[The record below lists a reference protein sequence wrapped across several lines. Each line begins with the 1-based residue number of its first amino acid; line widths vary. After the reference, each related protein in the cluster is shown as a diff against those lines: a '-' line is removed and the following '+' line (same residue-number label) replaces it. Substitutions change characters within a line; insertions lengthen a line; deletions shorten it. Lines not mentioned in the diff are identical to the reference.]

1 MEDKGNL
8 MKPLLLKF
16 GVVLAISFA
25 SFLYSRF
32 RLKNKRPPLP
42 PPLSSSSDDQG
53 NKVNLGRGRGPRL
66 DNQGMKAAT
75 AASSNVV
82 LFAVDAYEEM
92 CIRKVNVDDS
102 NLGLCPSNKHGVDK
116 DGLLL
121 PEFQEHVKEFDL
133 SAANAEFSPKKNV
146 EAPRSGL
153 ETPKAYKTVEDDEYE
168 QEIRHL
174 KSKVKMLRE
183 RERNLEFQLL
193 EYYGLKEQETAV
205 MELQNRLKINNM
217 EAKLFTF
224 KIESLEADNRR
235 LESQVCNHAKTVSD
249 LEAAR
254 AKIKFLKKK
263 LRHEA
268 EQNRRQI
275 LNLQQKVLKLQDQ
288 EHKTNESNKD
298 AQIKLQKIE
307 DLEKEIEELRKLN
320 SRLQIENS
328 DLGRRLDATQF
339 LANSLLEDQEKESL
353 KEETER
359 LTQENEALTKEIE
372 QLQAHRLA
380 DVEELVYLRWI
391 NACLRYELRNFQP
404 PAGKTAARDLSK
416 TLSPKSEEKA
426 KKLILDYANTEGNE
440 GKGISVTDFDSDQ
453 WSSSQASSHT
463 DPGDP
468 DDSAAEF
475 PSTAKTS
482 SNKIKFIGKLKKLLR
497 GKGSQQNLTLLAEKS
512 AASIEDSDSP
522 CYSSSNS
529 TGTNATRAEGQAIG
543 YATSSR
549 NSSRYSID
557 FQRLHSQKEDEVK
570 TEDSARRNSDVGY
583 VNKRFVLG
591 SDQSSNSSD
600 RSQSQDTESTEK
612 SELMKYAEVLKDTR
626 GAKNQSHRKAA
637 SIGSF

>member
-8 MKPLLLKF
+8 RRPILFKF

-25 SFLYSRF
+25 GFLYSRF

-42 PPLSSSSDDQG
+42 PPSYSSSDDQG

-66 DNQGMKAAT
+66 DKQGT
-75 AASSNVV
+75 PSNVV
-82 LFAVDAYEEM
+82 LFAVDAYEET
-92 CIRKVNVDDS
+92 CIPKVNFDDS

-116 DGLLL
+116 DGLLP
-121 PEFQEHVKEFDL
+121 PEFQELLKEFDL
-133 SAANAEFSPKKNV
+133 SAANAEFSSKKNV
-146 EAPRSGL
+146 EAPRYGL
-153 ETPKAYKTVEDDEYE
+153 ETPKAYKTVENDEYE
-168 QEIRHL
+168 QEIRYL

-183 RERNLEFQLL
+183 RERNLEVQLL

-235 LESQVCNHAKTVSD
+235 LESQVCDHAKSVSD

-263 LRHEA
+263 LRYEA
-268 EQNRRQI
+268 EQNRGQI
-275 LNLQQKVLKLQDQ
+275 LNLQKRVLKLQDQ
-288 EHKTNESNKD
+288 EHKTNQSNKD

-307 DLEKEIEELRKLN
+307 DLEKEIEELRKSNL
-320 SRLQIENS
+320 RLEIENS

-359 LTQENEALTKEIE
+359 LTRENEALTKEIE

-440 GKGISVTDFDSDQ
+440 GKSMNVTDFDSDQ

-468 DDSAAEF
+468 DDSTTDF
-475 PSTAKTS
+475 PSTAKTG
-482 SNKIKFIGKLKKLLR
+482 SNKIKFISKLRKLLK
-497 GKGSQQNLTLLAEKS
+497 GKGSQQNMTLLAEKS
-512 AASIEDSDSP
+512 AASVEDSDSP
-522 CYSSSNS
+522 CYSTSNS

-543 YATSSR
+543 YATPLL
-549 NSSRYSID
+549 NSSGHSMD
-557 FQRLHSQKEDEVK
+557 FHRLQSQKEDDVK
-570 TEDSARRNSDVGY
+570 IEDSIRRNSDVGC
-583 VNKRFVLG
+583 VNKRFVVG
-591 SDQSSNSSD
+591 SDQLSDSSY
-600 RSQSQDTESTEK
+600 RSQNQDTESTEK

-626 GAKNQSHRKAA
+626 GAKNRSHRKTA